1 MANIFSKPKP
11 QHSGGRNGFD
21 LSFHRTFTAPC
32 GMLLPVAKDFAYA
45 GEKYRLNSQLLI
57 RTQPLQTAAFMRLK
71 AHIDWHFC
79 PIQHIFSPWNE
90 FFNQTQDIHSS
101 IFFDYTKPKNPIN
114 FPVHSLQSFITDA
127 RNFIKNTGDSYI
139 RETDAFGVPLCYNFR
154 RLWDMLGYGS
164 LSRQWSSGTDLKLLL
179 IDFLAYHRI
188 FYSHYNPTDWK
199 LNDPRYYNVDKYFNT
214 GVVPDYITK
223 MIISTI
229 HYRPWRHDYF
239 TNIFPQ
245 PIFNSDFANSLNSS
259 LLNGSENLRP
269 LVNRE
274 GIDTTNISTL
284 YVSNQNGNV
293 GDYGKG
299 SSSVTL
305 DLGADQDHTYLNVG
319 DLRSMYALDKL
330 LRTTALAGSHY
341 DQQTLAHLGYKVPE
355 GISNESYFIGSQE
368 TPIIIT
374 QVVATAT
381 TNAKGSDGESL
392 AGTTIGDIAGKGYGS
407 TDGMQDLTFTAPC
420 EGIIMAILSIEPI
433 ADYASTGCELQNRYK
448 HTLDF
453 WHPELDNL
461 GMQPLPLSCFNVT
474 EQANIPI
481 GWQYRFSELK
491 TKYDVINESFWDT
504 DKSTWIGV
512 RQFDSTPNTSPG
524 DQTYILKSDSYL
536 FISPYYTNSIFMSS
550 FGVYKPIGSSPSSW
564 ITANSS
570 QDCYAGDNFLIDADF
585 KIFKT
590 SQMSVY
596 SLPTF

>member
-45 GEKYRLNSQLLI
+45 GEKYRLNSQLMI

-71 AHIDWHFC
+71 AHVDWHFV
-79 PIQHIFSPWNE
+79 PIQHLFRPWNE

-101 IFFDYTKPKNPIN
+101 IFFDYSKPKNPIN
-114 FPVHSLQSFITDA
+114 FPVHSVQKYVNDAHPFITGSNA
-127 RNFIKNTGDSYI
+127 PYERQ
-139 RETDAFGVPLCYNFR
+139 TDGFGVPLAYNFR
-154 RLWDMLGYGS
+154 RLWDLLGYGS
-164 LSRQWSSGTDLKLLL
+164 VTHQWPSGTDLKLLL

-199 LNDPRYYNVDKYFNT
+199 LNDPRYYNVDKYFST

-223 MIISTI
+223 MIVSTI

-259 LLNGSENLRP
+259 LVNGTENLRP
-269 LVNRE
+269 LVNKE
-274 GIDTTNISTL
+274 GMSRSDLSTL
-284 YVSNQNGNV
+284 YDGSYNGQI
-293 GDYGKG
+293 GDTGKG
-299 SSSVTL
+299 SAGVTLNLGSSVDDTFL
-305 DLGADQDHTYLNVG
+305 TVG

-381 TNAKGSDGESL
+381 TNVKGDDGKNL
-392 AGTTIGDIAGKGYGS
+392 AGTSIGDIAGKGYGA

-420 EGIIMAILSIEPI
+420 EGIIMGILSIEPL

-453 WHPELDNL
+453 WHPELDSL
-461 GMQPLPLSCFNVT
+461 GMQPLPSTCFTINEIPNV
-474 EQANIPI
+474 PV
-481 GWQYRFSELK
+481 GWQYRFTELK

-504 DKSTWIGV
+504 DKYTWIGV
-512 RQFDSTPNTSPG
+512 RQNDFPSDGSKFGINA
-524 DQTYILKSDSYL
+524 DSYL
-536 FISPYYTNSIFMSS
+536 FISPYYTNSIFMSN
-550 FGVYKPIGSSPSSW
+550 FGVFKPVPTTSPYSW
-564 ITANSS
+564 KTSNDSM
-570 QDCYAGDNFLIDADF
+570 DCYAGDNFLIDADF

-596 SLPTF
+596 SLPQF

>member
-21 LSFHRTFTAPC
+21 LSFHRSFTSPC

-79 PIQHIFSPWNE
+79 PMPHLFRPWNE
-90 FFNQTQDIHSS
+90 FFNQTQDLHSS
-101 IFFDYTKPKNPIN
+101 IFFDSSKPKNAIN
-114 FPVHSLQSFITDA
+114 FPVHSVQKYINNAQPFIDTVAPNSTYSRQTD
-127 RNFIKNTGDSYI
+127 G
-139 RETDAFGVPLCYNFR
+139 FGVPLAYNFR
-154 RLWDMLGYGS
+154 RLWDLLGYGS
-164 LSRQWSSGTDLKLLL
+164 VSNQWPSGTDMKLLL

-188 FYSHYNPTDWK
+188 FYSHYNPTEWK

-214 GVVPDYITK
+214 GVVPDEITK

-229 HYRPWRHDYF
+229 HYRPWRRDYF
-239 TNIFPQ
+239 NNIFPQ
-245 PIFNSDFANSLNSS
+245 PIFNADFANSLNSS
-259 LLNGSENLRP
+259 LIDGSMNLRP

-274 GIDTTNISTL
+274 GIDTTNISVLSVRT
-284 YVSNQNGNV
+284 SGGEI
-293 GDYGKG
+293 GDYGRG
-299 SSSVTL
+299 SDSIQL
-305 DLGADQDHTYLNVG
+305 NLGANQDDTFLTVG

-341 DQQTLAHLGYKVPE
+341 DQQTLAHLGFKVPE
-355 GISNESYFIGSQE
+355 GIGNESYFIGSQE

-381 TNAKGSDGESL
+381 TNAKGSEGESL
-392 AGTTIGDIAGKGYGS
+392 AGTSIGDIAGKGYGS
-407 TDGMQDLTFTAPC
+407 TDGSQDLTFTAPC
-420 EGIIMAILSIEPI
+420 EGIIMAIFSIEPI
-433 ADYASTGCELQNRYK
+433 ADYASTGMELQNRYK

-461 GMQPLPLSCFNVT
+461 GMQPLPLSCFTV
-474 EQANIPI
+474 NINPTNPV

-491 TKYDVINESFWDT
+491 TKYDVVNESFWDT
-504 DKSTWIGV
+504 DKSTWVGV
-512 RQFDSTPNTSPG
+512 RQTNITPKQDTQIVN
-524 DQTYILKSDSYL
+524 SDAYL
-536 FISPYYTNSIFMSS
+536 FISPFYTNSIFMAD
-550 FGVYKPIGSSPSSW
+550 FGVFEKITSTEPYSW
-564 ITANSS
+564 TKTNTSL
-570 QDCYAGDNFLIDADF
+570 DCYAGDNFLIDADF

-590 SQMSVY
+590 SQMSAY

>member
-45 GEKYRLNSQLLI
+45 GEKYRLNSQLMI

-71 AHIDWHFC
+71 AHVDWHFC
-79 PIQHIFSPWNE
+79 PMPHLFRPWNE

-101 IFFDYTKPKNPIN
+101 IFFDYSTPKKSIT
-114 FPVHSLQSFITDA
+114 FPVHSLQKYINNAQPFITGSSA
-127 RNFIKNTGDSYI
+127 PYERQ
-139 RETDAFGVPLCYNFR
+139 TDAFGVPLAYNFR
-154 RLWDMLGYGS
+154 RLWDLLGYGS
-164 LSRQWSSGTDLKLLL
+164 VSRQWPSGTDLKLLL

-199 LNDPRYYNVDKYFNT
+199 LNDPRYYNVDKYFST
-214 GVVPDYITK
+214 GVVPDDITK

-245 PIFNSDFANSLNSS
+245 PIFNSDFANSLNSD
-259 LLNGSENLRP
+259 LVNGSANLRP
-269 LVNRE
+269 LVNKE
-274 GIDTTNISTL
+274 GMSRSELSTL
-284 YVSNQNGNV
+284 YDGSYNGSI
-293 GDYGKG
+293 GETGKG
-299 SSSVTL
+299 SAGVMLSLSASVDDTFL
-305 DLGADQDHTYLNVG
+305 SVG

-381 TNAKGSDGESL
+381 TNAKGSDGETL
-392 AGTTIGDIAGKGYGS
+392 AGTSIGDIAGKGYGA

-420 EGIIMAILSIEPI
+420 EGIIMAILSIEPL

-461 GMQPLPLSCFNVT
+461 GMQPLPLTCFNVT
-474 EQANIPI
+474 EQSNIPV

-512 RQFDSTPNTSPG
+512 RQFNLSPANQPNT
-524 DQTYILKSDSYL
+524 INSDAYL
-536 FISPYYTNSIFMSS
+536 FISPYYTNSIFMSN
-550 FGVYKPIGSSPSSW
+550 FGVWKPVSTNLPYSWTSSNDSM
-564 ITANSS
+564 
-570 QDCYAGDNFLIDADF
+570 DCYAGDNFLIDADF
-585 KIFKT
+585 KMFKT

>member
-1 MANIFSKPKP
+1 MSNIFSKPKP
-11 QHSGGRNGFD
+11 HHSGGRNGFD

-45 GEKYRLNSQLLI
+45 GEKYRLNSQLMI

-79 PIQHIFSPWNE
+79 PMLHLFRPWNE

-101 IFFDYTKPKNPIN
+101 IFFDYSTPKKAIN
-114 FPVHSLQSFITDA
+114 FPVHSLQKYINNAQPFIIGTKA
-127 RNFIKNTGDSYI
+127 PFE
-139 RETDAFGVPLCYNFR
+139 RETDGFGVPLAYNFR
-154 RLWDMLGYGS
+154 RLWDLLGYGS
-164 LSRQWSSGTDLKLLL
+164 VSKQWPSGTDLKLLL

-199 LNDPRYYNVDKYFNT
+199 LNDPRYYNVDKYFST
-214 GVVPDYITK
+214 GVVPDDITK

-245 PIFNSDFANSLNSS
+245 PIFNSDFANSLSSS
-259 LLNGSENLRP
+259 LVNGSENLRP
-269 LVNRE
+269 KVNPE
-274 GIDTTNISTL
+274 GMSNSDLATL
-284 YVSNQNGNV
+284 TVGGYNGYV

-299 SSSVTL
+299 SAAANLILSSSP
-305 DLGADQDHTYLNVG
+305 DNTYLSVG

-381 TNAKGSDGESL
+381 TNAKGSEGETL
-392 AGTTIGDIAGKGYGS
+392 AGTSIGDIAGKGYGA

-420 EGIIMAILSIEPI
+420 EGIIMGILSIEPL

-461 GMQPLPLSCFNVT
+461 GMQPLPLTCFNVT
-474 EQANIPI
+474 EQSNIPV

-491 TKYDVINESFWDT
+491 TKYDVVNESFWDT
-504 DKSTWIGV
+504 DKATWIGV
-512 RQFDSTPNTSPG
+512 RQFNLSPANQPSTIN
-524 DQTYILKSDSYL
+524 SDAYL
-536 FISPYYTNSIFMSS
+536 FISPYYTNSIFMSN
-550 FGVYKPIGSSPSSW
+550 FGVWNPVSNSLPYSW
-564 ITANSS
+564 VDSNNSM
-570 QDCYAGDNFLIDADF
+570 DCYAGDNFLIDADF